1 MSPTEKNE
9 QRRVRNM
16 NKIGGKTSYS
26 VYFIVAILSLI
37 AFLVRHSTIW
47 LVLCFAWLS
56 MGFSVLA
63 RDKKNHH

>member
-1 MSPTEKNE
+1 
-9 QRRVRNM
+9 M

-63 RDKKNHH
+63 RNKKNHH